1 MNCKVCGYPMYE
13 RELGELW
20 CPFCV
25 ILKETKGLKDRITK
39 IEETIIAYD
48 FPLTHVV
55 LTKGTFDGVAQ
66 IIQEMRS
73 LEHTVKLLK
82 QNLQK
87 LYDDY
92 NEHKTNRNY

>member
-39 IEETIIAYD
+39 IEEIIVSYD

-55 LTKGTFDGVAQ
+55 LTKGTFDGVAKLMQ
-66 IIQEMRS
+66 DLR
-73 LEHTVKLLK
+73 LLDHDVKLIQ
-82 QNLQK
+82 QNLTK
-87 LYDDY
+87 LYDQV
-92 NEHKTNRNY
+92 NKI

>member
-13 RELGELW
+13 REFGELW

-25 ILKETKGLKDRITK
+25 ILKELGSLKNRIAK

-66 IIQEMRS
+66 LMGDLR
-73 LEHTVKLLK
+73 LLDHDVKLIQ
-82 QNLQK
+82 QNLTK
-87 LYDDY
+87 LYDQV
-92 NEHKTNRNY
+92 NKI